1 MAGGVNKVIL
11 LGNLGKDP
19 EIRNLDNNV
28 KKASFP
34 VATSEVIKDRNTGEK
49 RTETEWHNV
58 VMWRSLADVAE
69 KYLRKGNQI
78 YLEGKIK
85 SRSYTDRDGN
95 TRYITEIVA
104 ENFVMLSRNDSQRS
118 AGNNEQN
125 SSTSTEEDADM
136 GDLPF

>member
-19 EIRNLDNNV
+19 EIRVLENNV

-34 VATSEVIKDRNTGEK
+34 LATSEVIKDRTTGEK
-49 RTETEWHNV
+49 RTDTEWHNI
-58 VMWRSLADVAE
+58 VMWRSLAEVAE
-69 KYLRKGNQI
+69 KYLKKGNQV
-78 YLEGKIK
+78 YVEGKIK

-104 ENFVMLSRNDSQRS
+104 ENFVMLSRNDSNRS
-118 AGNNEQN
+118 
-125 SSTSTEEDADM
+125 SSTESGAETNTGNDKDM

>member
-19 EIRNLDNNV
+19 EIRVLENNV

-34 VATSEVIKDRNTGEK
+34 LATSEIIKDRNTGEK
-49 RTETEWHNV
+49 RTDTEWHNI
-58 VMWRSLADVAE
+58 VMWRSLAEVAE
-69 KYLRKGNQI
+69 KYLKKGNQV
-78 YLEGKIK
+78 YVEGKIK

-104 ENFVMLSRNDSQRS
+104 ENFVMLSRNESS
-118 AGNNEQN
+118 KGN
-125 SSTSTEEDADM
+125 SSEQGTDTGTIMDKDT

>member
-19 EIRNLDNNV
+19 EIRVLDNQV

-34 VATSEVIKDRNTGEK
+34 LATSEIIRDRTTGDK
-49 RTETEWHNV
+49 RTETEWHNI
-58 VMWRSLADVAE
+58 VMWRSLAEVAE
-69 KYLRKGNQI
+69 KYLKKGNQV
-78 YLEGKIK
+78 YVEGKIK

-95 TRYITEIVA
+95 TRYITEVVA
-104 ENFVMLSRNDSQRS
+104 ENFVMLTRNDANKS
-118 AGNNEQN
+118 G
-125 SSTSTEEDADM
+125 SSEHGSESGQGMDKDT